1 MTEQTATGS
10 IAPYFEQFFEQIKNV
25 HPKIDAELLIRVMLF
40 EINLKK
46 FVGPDIPH
54 VHLDVSYEP
63 GVDLHIKQEEARDK
77 FPIEITTNK
86 WGDGVIFSGL
96 MGIRHIEKVCADPQ
110 IVKVTGTATPRHN

>member
-1 MTEQTATGS
+1 MAEQSTTGS
-10 IAPYFEQFFEQIKNV
+10 IAPYFDQFFQQIKTV
-25 HPKIDAELLIRVMLF
+25 HPKIDTELLIRVMLF

-46 FVGPDIPH
+46 YVGPDIPH
-54 VHLDVSYEP
+54 VHLDVTYEK
-63 GVDLHIKQEEARDK
+63 GIDLHIKQEEARDK
-77 FPIEITTNK
+77 FPIEISTNK